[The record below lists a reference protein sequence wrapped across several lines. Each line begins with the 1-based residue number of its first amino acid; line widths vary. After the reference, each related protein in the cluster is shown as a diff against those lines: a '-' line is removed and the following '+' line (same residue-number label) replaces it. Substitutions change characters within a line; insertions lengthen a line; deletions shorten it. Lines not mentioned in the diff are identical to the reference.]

1 MYCKAH
7 VTYEVEEYEYG
18 GQGFASTRKHIAT
31 FETKTEAEC
40 CALQWRED
48 HPGSWAEPR
57 IIEHI
62 NLLGP
67 IIHA

>member
-7 VTYEVEEYEYG
+7 VTYEVEEYEYV
-18 GQGFASTRKHIAT
+18 GQGFATRKHIAT
-31 FETKTEAEC
+31 FETKAEAEC
-40 CALQWRED
+40 CTFQWKED
-48 HPGSWAEPR
+48 HPGSWAELR